1 MAASGI
7 DDIEILERLIRRLF
21 TASTWMELLA
31 PES

>member
-7 DDIEILERLIRRLF
+7 EDIETLEHLIRRLF
-21 TASTWMELLA
+21 TASTWTELLA